1 MSMTDRIVFSSLL
14 IGLLSGVQPVS
25 VEVPPGLPMAT
36 VVFSLD
42 GREVGRATEPPWRTS
57 VDFGEELRPHELV
70 STALDSNGREVGRA
84 ARWVNTPQAPARLDI
99 LLERDGEGRPAAARL
114 IATSVRRDQP
124 VRRRLNL
131 DGVALPVDT
140 TGRASLPPLDLAE
153 VHVLSGVADFD
164 TDAIARADLAFGGA
178 VVDEAGSR
186 LTAVVV
192 RLREAKVPTLEA
204 LQSAFRGPRG
214 PVTPVAVEK
223 GDATILF
230 VRHPINVEAA
240 RRLGRPSRDYPLR
253 FDGGDHVG
261 LVWPVPRILPGGSA
275 RTALFESLGPF
286 DERDLGYHWL
296 LSRLSRTGKPFPPP
310 YRFADAVAIAGL
322 QACGAGTRRVV
333 VLVEGEDR
341 RDRSQFSPG
350 QVEGYLASL
359 GVPLRVWSLLE
370 NAPSQWKD
378 GHAQDLSS
386 FFKLSVAVTRLK
398 EELERQ
404 RVVWVAGEWPPGSI
418 TLDAGT
424 AGVELLR

>member
-25 VEVPPGLPMAT
+25 VEIPPGLPTAT

-70 STALDSNGREVGRA
+70 STALDSNGREVGRV
-84 ARWVNTPQAPARLDI
+84 ARWVNTPQAPARLEI
-99 LLERDGEGRPAAARL
+99 LLERDGEGRPVSARMV
-114 IATSVRRDQP
+114 ATSVRRDQP
-124 VRRRLNL
+124 LSRRLKL
-131 DGVALPVDT
+131 DGLALRLDAS
-140 TGRASLPPLDLAE
+140 GRASLPPLDLAE
-153 VHVLSGVADFD
+153 VHWLSGVVDFSA
-164 TDAIARADLAFGGA
+164 DAIARADLAFGGT

-186 LTAVVV
+186 LTAVAV
-192 RLREAKVPTLEA
+192 RLRGTQVPTLEV
-204 LQSAFRGPRG
+204 LTGFRGPRG
-214 PVTPVAVEK
+214 PVAPVAIEK
-223 GDATILF
+223 GEATILF
-230 VRHPINVEAA
+230 VRHPINMEAS
-240 RRLGRPSRDYPLR
+240 RHLGKPSRDYPLR

-296 LSRLSRTGKPFPPP
+296 LSRLSRTGEPFPPP
-310 YRFADAVAIAGL
+310 YRFADAVAVAGL

-370 NAPSQWKD
+370 NAPSRWRD
-378 GHAQDLSS
+378 GRAEDISS
-386 FFKLSVAVTRLK
+386 FFKLSLAVTRLK
-398 EELERQ
+398 EELDRQ
-404 RVVWVAGEWPPGSI
+404 RVVWVAGDWAPGSI
-418 TLDAGT
+418 SLDPGAGL
-424 AGVELLR
+424 ELLR